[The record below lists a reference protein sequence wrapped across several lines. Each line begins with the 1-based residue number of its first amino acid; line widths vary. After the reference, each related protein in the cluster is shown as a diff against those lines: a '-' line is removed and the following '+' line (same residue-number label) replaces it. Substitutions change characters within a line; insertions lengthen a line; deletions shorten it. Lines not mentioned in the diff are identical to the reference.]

1 MKNLPLLVAA
11 LIAGFMLSSIPAF
24 ADASKNGCE
33 HSNDRAKGCSNDPA
47 AANTSVPEPG
57 SLGLLATGLILVGG
71 TAAIYRRRRLLQ
83 N

>member
-1 MKNLPLLVAA
+1 MKNLPLFVAA

-24 ADASKNGCE
+24 ADASNNGCE
-33 HSNDRAKGCSNDPA
+33 HSHDRAKGCSNDPA

-57 SLGLLATGLILVGG
+57 SLGLLATGLLVGG
-71 TAAIYRRRRLLQ
+71 TAAIYRRRKLLQ